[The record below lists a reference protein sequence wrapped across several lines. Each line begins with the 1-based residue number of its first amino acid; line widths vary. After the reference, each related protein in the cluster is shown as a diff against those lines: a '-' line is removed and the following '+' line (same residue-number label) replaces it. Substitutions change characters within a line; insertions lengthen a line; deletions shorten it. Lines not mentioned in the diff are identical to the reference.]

1 MQQAIPVADGQ
12 VQAIRRL
19 GAKPSPRGSRVFLGY
34 ARTKRFCLTQ
44 NRTKEEEDT
53 GKEEDGAEN
62 AETKRDREEQCEGQE
77 VKEQEEKEK
86 PGAKR

>member
-44 NRTKEEEDT
+44 NRTKEESS
-53 GKEEDGAEN
+53 
-62 AETKRDREEQCEGQE
+62 KR
-77 VKEQEEKEK
+77 KEK
-86 PGAKR
+86 REWRDSQRKGERRKKNYLVSALGPPYRCGA